1 MGNVLTQAVPT
12 KLKPGQKPELLA
24 PGGSLEK
31 LKFAIHYG
39 ADAVYIGGQKYGLRS
54 NADNFTFDEMREAV
68 AFADR
73 YGAKVFVAANIYAHN
88 EDIAGIA
95 DYLRQLQDC
104 GIAAIIVADP
114 AIIETCKQVAP
125 KLEIHLSTQ
134 QSTVNWQAVQFWKEE
149 GVHRV
154 VLGREATMDEIR
166 EIKRN
171 VDIEIETFVHGAM
184 CSSYSG
190 RCVLSNHFT
199 DRDSNRGGCCQSCR
213 WKYDL
218 FADGDVRLDSPAAD
232 RDVLIGE
239 ANRVNDIDKAEEADV
254 INGTSEVDEI
264 NGTNEVDEINE
275 AYETS
280 EAEET
285 NETFESEEIN
295 ETFEVDEINKAVE
308 AGSGVPSRLKE
319 GMTGIPLF
327 PGEDPFMMSAK
338 DLCMI
343 EFIPEMIRSGVES
356 FKIEGRMKSIHYV
369 ATVVNAYR
377 QAIDAYYADP
387 QGYQLKEEWL
397 QEIYKAAN
405 RPLNTGFFFGAP
417 DHEAHIF
424 GPEDKRVDYDFAGLV
439 VDYDNATGIAT
450 VQQRNHFKPDQEVEF
465 FGPGGTLF
473 KQRVGELT
481 DEAGV
486 RLDAARHPLQLVK
499 FKVERPVKPMDMMRK
514 QVGRKK

>member
-1 MGNVLTQAVPT
+1 MVMKNNAADDAVSAGKR
-12 KLKPGQKPELLA
+12 KLPPKPELLA

-31 LKFAIHYG
+31 LKFAVRYG

-54 NADNFTFDEMREAV
+54 SADNFTFEEMREGV
-68 AFADR
+68 EFAKQ

-88 EDIAGIA
+88 EDIAGIE
-95 DYLRQLQDC
+95 DYLRNLQDA

-114 AIIETCKQVAP
+114 AIIETCKKAAP

-134 QSTVNWQAVQFWKEE
+134 QSTMNWQAVQFWKDE

-154 VLGREATMDEIR
+154 VLAREANMEEIH

-171 VDIEIETFVHGAM
+171 VDIEIETFIHGAM

-218 FADGDVRLDSPAAD
+218 FEDGGMNVGTLVS
-232 RDVLIGE
+232 
-239 ANRVNDIDKAEEADV
+239 EEAAMA
-254 INGTSEVDEI
+254 DE
-264 NGTNEVDEINE
+264 TLRR
-275 AYETS
+275 
-280 EAEET
+280 
-285 NETFESEEIN
+285 F
-295 ETFEVDEINKAVE
+295 
-308 AGSGVPSRLKE
+308 KE
-319 GMTGIPLF
+319 GAQEVALF
-327 PGEDPFMMSAK
+327 PNEDPFMMSAK

-343 EFIPEMIRSGVES
+343 EYVPQMIESGVES

-387 QGYQLKEEWL
+387 DNYELNPLWL
-397 QEIYKAAN
+397 EEIYKAAN
-405 RPLNTGFFFGAP
+405 RPLNTGFFFDDPG
-417 DHEAHIF
+417 HEDHIF

-439 VDYDNATGIAT
+439 LAYDEETGIVT
-450 VQQRNHFKPDQEVEF
+450 VQQRNHFKPGTEVEF
-465 FGPGGTLF
+465 FGPGGTF
-473 KQRVGELT
+473 FRQTVGELR
-481 DEAGV
+481 DEEGNL
-486 RLDAARHPLQLVK
+486 LDAARHPLQPVR
-499 FKVERPVKPMDMMRK
+499 FKADQPVKEFDMMRK
-514 QVGRKK
+514 RVGKKQPT

>member
-1 MGNVLTQAVPT
+1 MMGNTLEQAVHT

-54 NADNFTFDEMREAV
+54 NADNFTFEEMREAV
-68 AFADR
+68 EFADR

-88 EDIAGIA
+88 EDVAGIE
-95 DYLRQLQDC
+95 DYLRNLQDA

-114 AIIETCKQVAP
+114 AIIETCKRAAP

-149 GVHRV
+149 DVHRV
-154 VLGREATMDEIR
+154 VLGREATMEEIL

-171 VDIEIETFVHGAM
+171 VDIEIETFIHGAM

-218 FADGDVRLDSPAAD
+218 FEDGDVELEQIVTEREAASD
-232 RDVLIGE
+232 RPPKKFKD
-239 ANRVNDIDKAEEADV
+239 
-254 INGTSEVDEI
+254 
-264 NGTNEVDEINE
+264 
-275 AYETS
+275 
-280 EAEET
+280 
-285 NETFESEEIN
+285 
-295 ETFEVDEINKAVE
+295 
-308 AGSGVPSRLKE
+308 

-327 PGEDPFMMSAK
+327 QGDDPFMMSAK

-343 EFIPEMIRSGVES
+343 EHIPEMIRSGVES

-387 QGYQLKEEWL
+387 EGYELKEEWL
-397 QEIYKAAN
+397 REIYKAAN
-405 RPLNTGFFFGAP
+405 RPLNTGFFFDAP
-417 DHEAHIF
+417 DHEDHIF
-424 GPEDKRVDYDFAGLV
+424 GPEDKRIDYDFAGLV
-439 VDYDNATGIAT
+439 VGYDESTGVAT
-450 VQQRNHFKPDQEVEF
+450 VQQRNHFKPGQEVEF
-465 FGPGGTLF
+465 FGPGGTFF

-481 DEAGV
+481 DEEGNV
-486 RLDAARHPLQLVK
+486 LDAARHPLQLVR
-499 FKVERPVKPMDMMRK
+499 FKVEQPVKAMDMMRK